1 MQPIVCIKEPIRCIV
16 KPIVLIGALGP
27 WQSGGH
33 STTSRSIRI
42 NGLTPGGLYEI
53 QIRALGGSTG
63 TSDWSD
69 AKQHRSL

>member
-1 MQPIVCIKEPIRCIV
+1 M